1 MAATRVK
8 AGRSGEI
15 VAEVRGVRGG
25 WCNRGGVGG
34 HLPGVESRA
43 RFEALYRANAGAVR
57 AYARRRTDSA
67 TADDVVADVFLT
79 AWRRLAD
86 VPSDPLP
93 WLLGIA
99 RRILANRRRGEARA
113 AALRDRLAT
122 SASPQAS
129 DDRPGVWIDEKVHD
143 ALRALSERDR
153 EILLLVAWDGLEPA
167 RAARALG
174 VRPGAFAVRLHR
186 ARRRLVKL
194 LADPGED
201 DSEKRPAAAEVS

>member
-1 MAATRVK
+1 
-8 AGRSGEI
+8 
-15 VAEVRGVRGG
+15 
-25 WCNRGGVGG
+25 
-34 HLPGVESRA
+34 VESRA
-43 RFEALYRANAGAVR
+43 RFEALYRAHAGAVL
-57 AYARRRTDSA
+57 AYARRRTDGA

-99 RRILANRRRGEARA
+99 RRVLANRRRGEART
-113 AALRDRLAT
+113 AALHDRLVTTAT
-122 SASPQAS
+122 SQAS
-129 DDRPGVWIDEKVHD
+129 DDRRGGSLDEKVED
-143 ALRALSERDR
+143 ALRALSDRDR

-186 ARRRLVKL
+186 ARRRLAKL
-194 LADPGED
+194 LAEPDAD
-201 DSEKRPAAAEVS
+201 DNEKRPSAAEVR